1 MTIPCTQCAFGMEES
16 ATVCTNCSIAAL
28 GQVQSLATRP
38 SPEDSL
44 PAPPV
49 QGESSTTPPMF
60 ATRADLEGI
69 GGWLIFIAIGLAIS
83 PFSCLHGVYRDLGI
97 LYGSRYQPILT
108 ARRGFAGLILYEAVT
123 NTIFF
128 LATVVLNFLLYRKKK
143 LFPGL
148 MIMYTTGHF
157 LSTLID
163 HFAARELN
171 SSTSPAAVERGLLAA
186 MIWIPY
192 FLRLERVKSTF
203 VN

>member
-1 MTIPCTQCAFGMEES
+1 MEES
-16 ATVCTNCSIAAL
+16 ASVCSNCGNVAI
-28 GQVQSLATRP
+28 GTVQSLAARP
-38 SPEDSL
+38 NLENPL
-44 PAPPV
+44 PVLPV
-49 QGESSTTPPMF
+49 QAELPTNSQMF

-83 PFSCLHGVYRDLGI
+83 PFSCLHGILRDLGI
-97 LYGSRYQPILT
+97 LYGTKYQSILA

-128 LATVVLNFLLYRKKK
+128 LATVFLNFLLYRKKN
-143 LFPGL
+143 LFPVL
-148 MIMYTTGHF
+148 MIVYMTGHF

-163 HFAARELN
+163 HLAARGLN
-171 SSTSPAAVERGLLAA
+171 SSTSPAAVARGLVAA

-192 FLRLERVKSTF
+192 FLRSERVKSTF